1 MTTSPTTNQTTE
13 TDDLNLTTGELTMNK
28 NDNELGPWVQL
39 AESLYEFLNRR
50 TTTIEYTFDH
60 MEVLV
65 PKTTGEAAPQAKW
78 ELNGILRLRTWER

>member
-39 AESLYEFLNRR
+39 AESIYEF
-50 TTTIEYTFDH
+50 
-60 MEVLV
+60 
-65 PKTTGEAAPQAKW
+65 
-78 ELNGILRLRTWER
+78 

>member
-13 TDDLNLTTGELTMNK
+13 TDDLNLRTGELTMNK

-50 TTTIEYTFDH
+50 NTTIEYNFDH
-60 MEVLV
+60 MEVMV
-65 PKTTGEAAPQAKW
+65 PKTTGEEAPQAKW

>member
-28 NDNELGPWVQL
+28 NDNELGPSVQL

-50 TTTIEYTFDH
+50 NTTIEYNFDH
-60 MEVLV
+60 MEVMV
-65 PKTTGEAAPQAKW
+65 PKTTGEEAPQAKW